1 MYRFLHHKF
10 NYFILLGLIL
20 SLFIF
25 SSPSISISFQNEN
38 YSHQEEMRGVWLTNV
53 SSGVLFVP
61 WGINRALNQ
70 LSALKFNTVYPVV
83 WNRGHTFYKS
93 QLLKKEIGIETQ
105 PLLGIIHGGRDI
117 LATIANL
124 ASQKK
129 LRVIPW
135 FEYGLMLPSQSE
147 LAIHHPDWLTTQLSG
162 AELIDDTLHNVQ
174 TSTPKPSFWQQ
185 FISTSTIRKQ
195 VWLNP
200 LHPEVKE
207 FIKGLILE
215 VVTNYDIDGIQ
226 LDDHFG
232 MPVKLGYDFF
242 TINLYQQE
250 HQGKKPP
257 SDPFD
262 SEWMRW
268 RSDKITSFMQEIVR
282 AVRAVKPNIKISL
295 SPNSQRFSYK
305 HYLQD
310 WDTWVKKGLVD
321 ELVLQ
326 VYRSDKNS
334 FLAELSQPEV
344 QNARLTIPVS
354 VGILTGIWTNPVN
367 IQQVTEQVKVVR
379 EQNFNGVSFFYWE
392 SLWSYMT
399 PDSPR
404 QRRNA
409 FLEIFPATEK
419 KIQED

>member
-1 MYRFLHHKF
+1 MYRFIHNKF
-10 NYFILLGLIL
+10 NCFILLGLIL

-25 SSPSISISFQNEN
+25 SLPSTSISFQNQRSSSQTAEI
-38 YSHQEEMRGVWLTNV
+38 RGVWLTNV
-53 SSGVLFVP
+53 SSGVLFMP

-70 LSALKFNTVYPVV
+70 LSTFKFNTVYPVV

-93 QLLKKEIGIETQ
+93 HLLKQEIGIETQ
-105 PLLGIIHGGRDI
+105 PLIGIMHGGRDI
-117 LATIANL
+117 LATIAKL

-135 FEYGLMLPSQSE
+135 FEYGLMLPAQSE
-147 LAIHHPDWLTTQLSG
+147 LAIRHPDWLTTQLSG
-162 AELIDDTLHNVQ
+162 AELVDNNLHNVQ
-174 TSTPKPSFWQQ
+174 TNAPKPSFWQQ
-185 FISTSTIRKQ
+185 LVSITTPKKQ

-200 LHPEVKE
+200 LHPEVKD
-207 FIKGLILE
+207 FIKGLVLE

-232 MPVKLGYDFF
+232 MPVKLGYDSF
-242 TINLYQQE
+242 TISLYQQE
-250 HQGKKPP
+250 HQGKSPP
-257 SDPFD
+257 SDPFN

-268 RSDKITSFMQEIVR
+268 RADKITVLMQEIVS
-282 AVRAVKPNIKISL
+282 AVRSVKPHIKISL
-295 SPNSQRFSYK
+295 SPNSHRFSYK

-310 WDTWVKKGLVD
+310 WDSWVKTGLVD

-344 QNARLTIPVS
+344 QNARQTIPVS

-367 IQQVTEQVKVVR
+367 IQQITEQVKVVR

-399 PDSPR
+399 PDSPK
-404 QRRNA
+404 QRRKA
-409 FLEIFPATEK
+409 FSEMFPVTEK
-419 KIQED
+419 KI